1 MRKQLSRNDVPV
13 PSCYECFVTF
23 VRLSEFIFKQ
33 TSDYSQKY
41 EDSLRRSLE
50 EPEEFWAEVGRC
62 VTWTK
67 PWDKVLDNTN
77 EPFTKW

>member
-1 MRKQLSRNDVPV
+1 MTLFRFSD
-13 PSCYECFVTF
+13 FV
-23 VRLSEFIFKQ
+23 FKQ
-33 TSDYSQKY
+33 MSVYNQKY
-41 EDSLRRSLE
+41 QDSFRRSLE
-50 EPEEFWAEVGRC
+50 EPEEFWAEIGEC